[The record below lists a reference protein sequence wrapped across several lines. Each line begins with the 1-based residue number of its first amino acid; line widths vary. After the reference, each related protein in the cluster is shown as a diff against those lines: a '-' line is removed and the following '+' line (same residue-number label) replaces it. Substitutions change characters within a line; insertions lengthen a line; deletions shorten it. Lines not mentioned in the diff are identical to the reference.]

1 MIRGEGGF
9 DAEASAMEVDQDGE
23 LLVVGLVEFW
33 EVETSRDGGSCEMVM
48 SFDETP
54 VSLSCGDGGT

>member
-33 EVETSRDGGSCEMVM
+33 EVETSRDGGV
-48 SFDETP
+48 
-54 VSLSCGDGGT
+54 L